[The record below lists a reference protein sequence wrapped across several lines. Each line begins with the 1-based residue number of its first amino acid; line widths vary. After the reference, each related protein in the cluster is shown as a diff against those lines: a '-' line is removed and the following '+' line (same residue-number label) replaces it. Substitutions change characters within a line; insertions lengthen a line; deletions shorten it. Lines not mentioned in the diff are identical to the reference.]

1 MRSSPHSFSP
11 FTKYQKYPLGVNS
24 KVTHHYKSPNV
35 TNFHTSDLSLHF
47 HFLSPLTNSLNSI
60 FIFFI
65 FFISA
70 MSRNSQLPS
79 SAFISMSGQIAQP
92 SSPRKCAC
100 RINLWLHMLV
110 IFSFRFQAICEFLP
124 MYVQIQ
130 AYIGQSISILGV
142 LLYVSLKSLLIVKDM
157 KTEA

>member
-1 MRSSPHSFSP
+1 MEMRSSPHSFSP
-11 FTKYQKYPLGVNS
+11 FTKYQKYPLGDNP

-35 TNFHTSDLSLHF
+35 TNFQGSDLSLHF

-65 FFISA
+65 SA
-70 MSRNSQLPS
+70 MSRISQLPS
-79 SAFISMSGQIAQP
+79 SAFISMSGQIAYP

-110 IFSFRFQAICEFLP
+110 ICSFRFQAICKFLP
-124 MYVQIQ
+124 MYVWIQ
-130 AYIGQSISILGV
+130 AYIGQSIFIIGV
-142 LLYVSLKSLLIVKDM
+142 LLYVSL
-157 KTEA
+157 

>member
-35 TNFHTSDLSLHF
+35 TNFRRTFLIPNF

-65 FFISA
+65 IATSA
-70 MSRNSQLPS
+70 MSRISHLPS
-79 SAFISMSGQIAQP
+79 SAFISMSGQIAYP

-100 RINLWLHMLV
+100 RLNLWLHMLV
-110 IFSFRFQAICEFLP
+110 IFSFRFQARCKFLP
-124 MYVQIQ
+124 MYDLDVGVYRLDIQ
-130 AYIGQSISILGV
+130 FQVFYFMLA
-142 LLYVSLKSLLIVKDM
+142 
-157 KTEA
+157 

>member
-1 MRSSPHSFSP
+1 MEMRSSPHSFSP

-65 FFISA
+65 FATSA
-70 MSRNSQLPS
+70 MSRTSHLPS
-79 SAFISMSGQIAQP
+79 SAFISMSGQIAYP

-100 RINLWLHMLV
+100 RINIWLHMLV
-110 IFSFRFQAICEFLP
+110 ICSFRFQARCKFLP
-124 MYVQIQ
+124 MYAQIQ
-130 AYIGQSISILGV
+130 AYIGQSISIQVFYFMLV
-142 LLYVSLKSLLIVKDM
+142 
-157 KTEA
+157 

>member
-11 FTKYQKYPLGVNS
+11 FTKYQKYPLGDNP
-24 KVTHHYKSPNV
+24 KATHHYKTPNV
-35 TNFHTSDLSLHF
+35 TNFHTYLTSDLSLHF

-65 FFISA
+65 SFTSQTSA
-70 MSRNSQLPS
+70 MSRTSHLPS

-100 RINLWLHMLV
+100 RLNLWLHMLV
-110 IFSFRFQAICEFLP
+110 IFSFRFQARCKFLL
-124 MYVQIQ
+124 MNDLDQ
-130 AYIGQSISILGV
+130 ACIGQTSSFRCSTLCQLEISL
-142 LLYVSLKSLLIVKDM
+142 DC
-157 KTEA
+157 